1 MYNLVIQNNVSKEI
15 FLYEL
20 EDIGSK
26 DSIYYKFNIQLSNPC
41 KGEYNYILFY
51 NKDNSPVSVGNKSFL
66 DENVGETATRILVIF
81 DSILTDNTS
90 ILVDK
95 LADSIPILSSG
106 LLRIGTIEDTRTEYN
121 LENKFKQYG
130 N

>member
-41 KGEYNYILFY
+41 KGEYKYILFY
-51 NKDNSPVSVGNKSFL
+51 KKDNSPVSVGNKSFL
-66 DENVGETATRILVIF
+66 DENVGETATRILVTF

-106 LLRIGTIEDTRTEYN
+106 LLRIGTIEDTRIEYN

>member
-1 MYNLVIQNNVSKEI
+1 M
-15 FLYEL
+15 
-20 EDIGSK
+20 
-26 DSIYYKFNIQLSNPC
+26 
-41 KGEYNYILFY
+41 FY

-66 DENVGETATRILVIF
+66 DENVGETATRILVTF

-106 LLRIGTIEDTRTEYN
+106 LLRIGTIEDTRIEYN